1 MNKLLFTTLN
11 LLVLVLVS
19 CASQKLELSA
29 VSPESSSPVKIF
41 FATNRDYQGGSNPET
56 FFANR
61 PTTPKSRLRYGWH
74 NLLPMKSGQ
83 LQAAQLK
90 IQDRADWV
98 KMIQNE
104 AVPAE
109 GGEAKTLM
117 VFVHGYNNS
126 FTEAAVAT
134 AKLRRSFGAGAVAI
148 CYSWPS
154 RDKLTGYE
162 ADQNEAVSARGY
174 FATFL
179 KELRADFPDQNIA
192 VVAHSMGSRV
202 AIEGI
207 QKLPEPERGGLL
219 NLSYAYPLRTLALL
233 AADYD
238 RDTYADD
245 ASHDVNRRAERVL
258 IYVSDKDHAL
268 SVSSKFKDV
277 EGRLGQPRPSPYQDE
292 KAETIDA
299 SRLDAGFLGHSYIT
313 DREEVLEDLRGA
325 IMQGLGPRQRKNLA
339 PEPSS
344 LAPKFWR
351 LKESPKS

>member
-1 MNKLLFTTLN
+1 MN
-11 LLVLVLVS
+11 LLKKIMRLLPALILAS
-19 CASQKLELSA
+19 CAS
-29 VSPESSSPVKIF
+29 PESEISPVTPEAISPVRIF

-56 FFANR
+56 FFGNR

-74 NLLPMKSGQ
+74 NLLPTKKGQ
-83 LQAAQLK
+83 LEAAQLK

-98 KMIQNE
+98 EMIRSE
-104 AVPAE
+104 AAPSE

-154 RDKLTGYE
+154 RDKLTGYD
-162 ADQNEAVSARGY
+162 ADQNEAESARGY
-174 FATFL
+174 FAKFL
-179 KELRADFPDQNIA
+179 NELRADFPDQNIA

-219 NLSYAYPLRTLALL
+219 NLSYTYPLGTLALL
-233 AADYD
+233 AADFD

-258 IYVSDKDHAL
+258 IYVSDKDRAL
-268 SVSSKFKDV
+268 SASSKIKDV
-277 EGRLGQPRPSPYQDE
+277 EGRLGQPRPTPYLDD

-299 SRLDAGFLGHSYIT
+299 SRLDAGLLGHSYIT
-313 DREEVLEDLRGA
+313 DREEVLEDLRA
-325 IMQGLGPRQRKNLA
+325 VIMQGLGPRQRKNLA
-339 PEPSS
+339 PEPSAF
-344 LAPKFWR
+344 APKYWR